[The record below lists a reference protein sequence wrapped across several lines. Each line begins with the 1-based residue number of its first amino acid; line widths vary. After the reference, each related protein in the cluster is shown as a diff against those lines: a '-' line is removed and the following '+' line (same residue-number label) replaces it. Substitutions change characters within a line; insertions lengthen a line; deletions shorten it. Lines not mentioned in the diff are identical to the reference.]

1 MKQGTVHVMVFLCL
15 VGGIF
20 FTLSNM
26 AAKDTQYIEV
36 TVKEGESLWSL
47 SEKYSENQKNANWEF
62 IKWVEDKN
70 SINASA
76 VFPGQKLV
84 IPVHK

>member
-1 MKQGTVHVMVFLCL
+1 MKQGTVHVIVFLCL
-15 VGGIF
+15 IGGIF

-36 TVKEGESLWSL
+36 TVKEGDSLWSL
-47 SEKYSENQKNANWEF
+47 AEKYTGDHKYSNWEF
-62 IKWVEDKN
+62 IKWVEDRN
-70 SINASA
+70 SVNASA

-84 IPVHK
+84 IPVNK